1 MNSTADVTILCPMA
15 MDRGRLWLPKD
26 LWAIVREYRPRKR
39 LHARNDPKVEYLVEY
54 EKTFSAVCF
63 YCGYLCF
70 FIRLFKHKDSDTYQA
85 ACLLCCPWRSRKSK
99 ARMRRFLNDA
109 RCYIG
114 TFGDNFCM
122 LEDYGHIWDAL
133 YIDYSQYIDEL
144 SYYWSLLD
152 GYYKIRDIFELR
164 GYGI

>member
-1 MNSTADVTILCPMA
+1 

-63 YCGYLCF
+63 YCGYTCF
-70 FIRLFKHKDSDTYQA
+70 FIRLFKHTDFDAFQA

-99 ARMRRFLNDA
+99 ARMRRFLHDA
-109 RCYIG
+109 QCCVG
-114 TFGDNFCM
+114 SFGDNFCM
-122 LEDYGHIWDAL
+122 LDDYNHIWDDDL
-133 YIDYSQYIDEL
+133 HIDHGQYLDEL
-144 SYYWSLLD
+144 IQYSLFLD
-152 GYYKIRDIFELR
+152 GYYKTYKMFSLR
-164 GYGI
+164 GKLQNIE